1 MSDIVTESISE
12 PYRDRH
18 RQTDG
23 IEPTAT
29 HMQIERQMQVDLEA
43 DTHGA
48 VICTYREIQRERH
61 TYRHACRQ
69 ACRQSEQCMQRQT

>member
-1 MSDIVTESISE
+1 
-12 PYRDRH
+12 
-18 RQTDG
+18 
-23 IEPTAT
+23 
-29 HMQIERQMQVDLEA
+29 MQIEIQMQVDLEA